1 MEMRIDNRIK
11 RRKQIRV
18 KSKIRFTCFVAM
30 IIIMA
35 VIGFNSILGLNVV
48 SGESN
53 DNFITVEVLP
63 GETLWDIASNN
74 MSDDMDK
81 RKAVYLIQKAN
92 DLDDAAIHP
101 GQKLK
106 VPVS

>member
-92 DLDDAAIHP
+92 DLDDADIHP
-101 GQKLK
+101 GQILK

>member
-74 MSDDMDK
+74 MSDEMDK
-81 RKAVYLIQKAN
+81 RKAEIGRAHV
-92 DLDDAAIHP
+92 
-101 GQKLK
+101 
-106 VPVS
+106 

>member
-53 DNFITVEVLP
+53 DNFITVEVFP

-101 GQKLK
+101 GQILK

>member
-92 DLDDAAIHP
+92 DLDYAAIHP
-101 GQKLK
+101 GQILK